1 MALVGPLI
9 ICLYYSD
16 APVVGSMKNLL
27 DDVPADLLLVL
38 QHVAPLAPLLLLALS
53 YCTGVLIAVG
63 HTCFLCSGPDGVASL
78 VPLMFWCIFPLFLLM
93 VEFYVWTGKFLLYV
107 LIFFICIH
115 PWRWVC
121 LIFHF
126 CKFSTLIH

>member
-38 QHVAPLAPLLLLALS
+38 QHVAPLAPLLFLALW
-53 YCTGVLIAVG
+53 YYTGVLLVVG
-63 HTCFLCSGPDGVASL
+63 HNCFLCSVHGGVASL
-78 VPLMFWCIFPLFLLM
+78 VPLVCWCIFSLSLLM
-93 VEFYVWTGKFLLYV
+93 VELSGLDLEVSALCYWTPCLDPLLEMGPSD
-107 LIFFICIH
+107 L
-115 PWRWVC
+115 P
-121 LIFHF
+121 
-126 CKFSTLIH
+126 TLEV